1 MNSTIRDSGIPSIGQ
16 VPFGTHFCQFYR
28 TREDLA
34 DTLVSYFEA
43 GLRSGEHCMWV
54 ASDPLPVPEAR
65 ELMGRAMP
73 DFADFV
79 ERGQIEFWDHRDWYQ
94 KNGQTSEGVLRGWL
108 DRESGARRR
117 GFQGLRL
124 TGNTF
129 WLQEHDWDGFMAYES
144 EVNATFNRFNI
155 VGLCTYCLDRCRAE
169 DIIDVCRHH
178 EFALTRRHGEW
189 ELLENSSLRQ
199 ARNELQQLNRE
210 LEQRVAERTTVL
222 ESTLRGRDEFLAMLA
237 HELRNPLAPIR
248 NAAQV
253 IRQLGPADGSLTWAR
268 DVIERQV
275 QHLSRLVDDLLDIS
289 RITRGQIRLDRQEV
303 DLALVLAQALET
315 SRPVIDARG
324 HALTVALPP
333 EPVHLHIDLT
343 RISQVV
349 SNLLNNA
356 AKYME
361 EGGQI
366 WLTAEREENEAVIR
380 IRDRGIGI
388 PRAML
393 PRVFE
398 LFTQL
403 DRSLDRSQGGLGV
416 GLALVRSLVELHGG
430 SVQAFSDGPGHGSE
444 FVVRLPVYRTLP
456 SRDDAAAPRLA
467 PEPVAAQR
475 RRILVVDDNRDAA
488 ETLGMFLELAGHEV
502 CLAHDGEEALRAA
515 HENRPEIVLLD
526 IGLPKLNGYEVAR
539 RLRQMSGD
547 SGPESPPE
555 LIVAISGYG
564 NDEDRQRGMDAG
576 FDHYLVKP
584 VEPAALQELL
594 APRPSGD

>member
-1 MNSTIRDSGIPSIGQ
+1 MNSSPTRNSGIPSIGQ

-28 TREDLA
+28 TRDDLA

-43 GLRSGEHCMWV
+43 GLRNGEFCMWV
-54 ASDPLPVPEAR
+54 ASDPLPAPEAR

-79 ERGQIEFWDHRDWYQ
+79 ENGQIEFWDHRDWYL

-108 DRESGARRR
+108 DRESNALRR

-129 WLQEHDWDGFMAYES
+129 WLEQHDWDGFMAYEA
-144 EVNATFNRFNI
+144 EVNATFNRFQI
-155 VGLCTYCLDRCRAE
+155 LGLCTYCLDRCRAE
-169 DIIDVCRHH
+169 DVIDVCRHH

-199 ARNELQQLNRE
+199 AKNELQQLNRE
-210 LEQRVAERTTVL
+210 LEQRVAERTAVL

-253 IRQLGPADGSLTWAR
+253 IRHLGPADVSLTWAR

-275 QHLSRLVDDLLDIS
+275 QHLSRLVDDLLDVS
-289 RITRGQIRLDRQEV
+289 RITRGRIRLDRQEA
-303 DLALVLAQALET
+303 DLAQVLAQALET
-315 SRPVIDARG
+315 SRPLIDARR
-324 HALTVALPP
+324 HTLTVSLPP
-333 EPVHLHIDLT
+333 EPVHLQIDLT
-343 RISQVV
+343 RISQVL

-366 WLTAEREENEAVIR
+366 WLTAEREGDEAVIR
-380 IRDRGIGI
+380 IRDQGIGI
-388 PRAML
+388 PRSML
-393 PRVFE
+393 PNVFE

-416 GLALVRSLVELHGG
+416 GLALVRSLVQLHGG

-444 FVVRLPVYRTLP
+444 FVVRLPAVRAAQAP
-456 SRDDAAAPRLA
+456 EAAPA
-467 PEPVAAQR
+467 PRREPAPVAAQR
-475 RRILVVDDNRDAA
+475 RKILVVDDNRDAA
-488 ETLGMFLELAGHEV
+488 ETLGMFLELGGHEV
-502 CLAHDGEEALRAA
+502 YLAHDGE
-515 HENRPEIVLLD
+515 
-526 IGLPKLNGYEVAR
+526 R
-539 RLRQMSGD
+539 RCGWPRRTGPRSCSWTSGCR
-547 SGPESPPE
+547 SST
-555 LIVAISGYG
+555 ATTS
-564 NDEDRQRGMDAG
+564 
-576 FDHYLVKP
+576 
-584 VEPAALQELL
+584 PAACGRCL
-594 APRPSGD
+594 ARPS